1 VSAAPEP
8 APEAAPEV
16 SAVPEAAP
24 EAAAAPVPAPEA
36 AAAPAVAPP
45 EPAAEAP
52 PSEPLRIGSQA
63 PAPEAPPAVAVVP
76 STPSEAASTLVRKS
90 FYLQLGA
97 YSTRNLAEKL
107 ASQVSTYARY
117 SVEILPTSAGAAP
130 LYKVLIGPLNR
141 DESGTLLYQFRARG
155 FRDAFVQYV
164 E

>member
-1 VSAAPEP
+1 M
-8 APEAAPEV
+8 PEAAPEV
-16 SAVPEAAP
+16 SAAP
-24 EAAAAPVPAPEA
+24 EAAAPGVAGEPAITAPAPE
-36 AAAPAVAPP
+36 VAG
-45 EPAAEAP
+45 EAP
-52 PSEPLRIGSQA
+52 PVTAPPAEPLRIGGEQ
-63 PAPEAPPAVAVVP
+63 APPAIAAVP
-76 STPSEAASTLVRKS
+76 STAAENAITLVRKS

-97 YSTRNLAEKL
+97 YSTRGLAEKL

-117 SVEILPTSAGAAP
+117 SVEILPSTAGAAP